1 MESYLI
7 SQRLL
12 DFLKKY
18 EDLDIT
24 KKQEIA
30 KGVSKV
36 FSDFIYEGFVPDTW
50 HIRDMERI
58 DNRELVFHWASRTEQ
73 TACPACG
80 TVSHYQ
86 VKIYDTRRIQD
97 LPTSG
102 MTVFHKVKANRYT
115 CENPDCTANMF
126 VEQFADIADKDARL
140 THRLKDL
147 GVRMAVESSC
157 HGTSKKL
164 EAMGAQVS
172 ADTITREVKK
182 KGAAVVA
189 ENLKRDDVK
198 VLSVDDINLR
208 KGNASTACS
217 VFIDAET
224 HRVLVIVQGASA
236 DIAEKVIQQFPS
248 ADTVSRDRGNAYRAA
263 ATTYGK
269 SQVADEFH
277 LVQNIHQAVKEA
289 LSLEIGQD
297 LFVRKGNGWIQMVDS
312 AQEMPTPDSSHQDH
326 DEGLIVIGPA
336 TLTEADIERRIRLG
350 CLTYRQANKYK
361 RTMEILEL
369 TESGLR
375 TSEIARR
382 LGMKPL
388 DVSLYRKNAP
398 EIIEKVEH
406 KIDEYE
412 QIRAQGQ
419 WASHQKTV
427 SPNARHSSK
436 SIVEPYKE
444 TVLRMYQ
451 EGNSHRT
458 IHAAIAQAGFEG
470 SPNTVYQYLIRFARE
485 NDIPYGRNA
494 RIIPD
499 DAQPRPPRISVERV
513 SKTAIY
519 ESLLR
524 AAATEKE
531 KWKQGDL
538 PTSKTSESNIQNGS
552 GEWVNQTNFPDD
564 VAEIIF
570 DTKVKKEKAS
580 KKN

>member
-12 DFLKKY
+12 GFLKQY
-18 EDLDIT
+18 GEIDVA
-24 KKQEIA
+24 KQREIA
-30 KGVSKV
+30 RGVSEV
-36 FSDFIYEGFVPDTW
+36 FGGLIYEGFVPSSWRIHD
-50 HIRDMERI
+50 IERI
-58 DNRELVFHWASRTEQ
+58 ENRELVFHWVSQTEQ
-73 TACPACG
+73 AACPTCG
-80 TVSHYQ
+80 TVSHHRI
-86 VKIYDTRRIQD
+86 KICATRHIQD
-97 LPTSG
+97 LPISG
-102 MTVFHKVKANRYT
+102 MTVCHKIKGNRYT
-115 CENPDCTANMF
+115 CENPDCVVNMF
-126 VEQFADIADKDARL
+126 VEQFAEIADKDARL

-157 HGTSKKL
+157 YGTSQKL
-164 EAMGAQVS
+164 KAMGTKVS
-172 ADTITREVKK
+172 EDTITREVKK
-182 KGAAVVA
+182 KGAAVIA

-208 KGNASTACS
+208 KGNSSTAAS

-236 DIAEKVIQQFPS
+236 DIAQKVIQQFPS

-263 ATTYGK
+263 ATTHGK

-312 AQEMPTPDSSHQDH
+312 AQETPTPDSSHEDH
-326 DEGLIVIGPA
+326 DEGLVVIAPA
-336 TLTEADIERRIRLG
+336 TLTEADLERRIRMAG
-350 CLTYRQANKYK
+350 LTHIQANKYK
-361 RTMEILEL
+361 KTIAILEL

-375 TSEIARR
+375 TSEIAKR
-382 LGMKPL
+382 LAMKPL

-398 EIIEKVEH
+398 ETIEKVEH

-412 QIRAQGQ
+412 QMRTNDQ
-419 WASHQKTV
+419 WSSQQKTV
-427 SPNARHSSK
+427 SPNAGHSSK
-436 SIVEPYKE
+436 SIIEPYQE

-451 EGNSHRT
+451 EGKSHRT

-494 RIIPD
+494 RVVPSEEPD
-499 DAQPRPPRISVERV
+499 DAQLRPPRISIERV
-513 SKTAIY
+513 SRTTIY

-524 AAATEKE
+524 AVATEC
-531 KWKQGDL
+531 
-538 PTSKTSESNIQNGS
+538 IC
-552 GEWVNQTNFPDD
+552 
-564 VAEIIF
+564 
-570 DTKVKKEKAS
+570 
-580 KKN
+580 